1 MHVVPIDPKESG
13 AILAPC
19 DLVRRPEFV
28 DEGLSFA
35 HVRTIYL
42 RTVALWGLY
51 PILYAKEYQV
61 KRPPPAAVS
70 AGRTVCATGS
80 ARQRGRRGKG
90 EAGLSHSA
98 RPHRQRRVRLRGQA
112 AHRKRP
118 LRILWRIASHRAP
131 RARR

>member
-80 ARQRGRRGKG
+80 ARQRRSRSISFCATASSAARSASGPSCPPKTTSPDTMAYRESPCAARSANWRG
-90 EAGLSHSA
+90 S
-98 RPHRQRRVRLRGQA
+98 
-112 AHRKRP
+112 
-118 LRILWRIASHRAP
+118 
-131 RARR
+131 